1 MEGAERDE
9 ALSTFIAVTGAPYE
23 RAREVLDTND
33 WDLQRALNTHLEVQQ
48 HTTSN
53 TAGVAAQRTQQQSS
67 VAAGLQGGNVIDL
80 ADDIMDEISLQRRR
94 GGVEANAP
102 PIQTQPLQSRLSANE
117 GEVLD
122 LDAEDANERSEA
134 NRSAGAANAVDAD
147 RNFIEEQ
154 LLKQALEESL
164 QTVTQQHS
172 VANAVGE
179 EAQGMDEDLTGPSS
193 SAVAGSV
200 KRVKGAAR
208 NLPMPQ
214 TGATGTATH
223 LGQFSSVDDGPSR
236 MEADNHFGVL
246 HDSPHVS
253 HNLQRSNSYSSQNNS
268 SQDKDMVDSTMADAQ
283 HSAPTTTRNA
293 EGEDII
299 LPDGVNAEEAKM
311 LEAAM
316 FGIPYQGPVTQTPS
330 YRDTIS
336 SSSMNPEVRAQRQI
350 RMEQDRA
357 FHASLRA
364 DQEKEAVKRREEE
377 EKKRKLQEEVDQK
390 RKEVE
395 RKEQMLAKIQA
406 ELSEEPEGPAE
417 DVVNVMIRL
426 PDGSRLSRKFL
437 KQSPVRLLFH
447 FVDYAIL
454 TDKAALEMTPG
465 GYKLST
471 QFPRKTIT
479 DSETNTL
486 EDVGLVNKQE
496 ALFME
501 KI

>member
-1 MEGAERDE
+1 MKKKKADY
-9 ALSTFIAVTGAPYE
+9 LSF
-23 RAREVLDTND
+23 L
-33 WDLQRALNTHLEVQQ
+33 
-48 HTTSN
+48 
-53 TAGVAAQRTQQQSS
+53 
-67 VAAGLQGGNVIDL
+67 
-80 ADDIMDEISLQRRR
+80 
-94 GGVEANAP
+94 
-102 PIQTQPLQSRLSANE
+102 SRVN
-117 GEVLD
+117 
-122 LDAEDANERSEA
+122 
-134 NRSAGAANAVDAD
+134 
-147 RNFIEEQ
+147 Q
-154 LLKQALEESL
+154 
-164 QTVTQQHS
+164 
-172 VANAVGE
+172 
-179 EAQGMDEDLTGPSS
+179 
-193 SAVAGSV
+193 
-200 KRVKGAAR
+200 
-208 NLPMPQ
+208 
-214 TGATGTATH
+214 
-223 LGQFSSVDDGPSR
+223 
-236 MEADNHFGVL
+236 
-246 HDSPHVS
+246 
-253 HNLQRSNSYSSQNNS
+253 
-268 SQDKDMVDSTMADAQ
+268 ADAQ

-486 EDVGLVNKQE
+486 EDAGLVNKQE

>member
-154 LLKQALEESL
+154 LLKQALEERFVPLVPTLSLSLSLSLSTHLSFFSGANASADATARPHLARTHIRSL

-193 SAVAGSV
+193 SAVAGNV

-268 SQDKDMVDSTMADAQ
+268 SQDKDMVDSTMV
-283 HSAPTTTRNA
+283 S
-293 EGEDII
+293 
-299 LPDGVNAEEAKM
+299 
-311 LEAAM
+311 
-316 FGIPYQGPVTQTPS
+316 
-330 YRDTIS
+330 
-336 SSSMNPEVRAQRQI
+336 RQ
-350 RMEQDRA
+350 
-357 FHASLRA
+357 
-364 DQEKEAVKRREEE
+364 
-377 EKKRKLQEEVDQK
+377 
-390 RKEVE
+390 
-395 RKEQMLAKIQA
+395 
-406 ELSEEPEGPAE
+406 
-417 DVVNVMIRL
+417 
-426 PDGSRLSRKFL
+426 
-437 KQSPVRLLFH
+437 
-447 FVDYAIL
+447 
-454 TDKAALEMTPG
+454 
-465 GYKLST
+465 ST
-471 QFPRKTIT
+471 FR
-479 DSETNTL
+479 
-486 EDVGLVNKQE
+486 
-496 ALFME
+496 
-501 KI
+501 